1 MYKWLET
8 RASAQSIKVA
18 WRRRSLPVSR
28 RRSEEGIKRVYNHA
42 QYLEKKHAAM
52 VAWGAYIAKL
62 TRHLHAVA

>member
-1 MYKWLET
+1 M
-8 RASAQSIKVA
+8 ASPISACITPAK
-18 WRRRSLPVSR
+18 RRR
-28 RRSEEGIKRVYNHA
+28 IKRVYNHA